1 MDVDGLCDYSMLS
14 DVSTFFKKQHLW
26 LVLQL
31 RPGVESGRLNCDAIC
46 HGKTPDQMVGIISSK
61 EICIYSVCSY
71 FYVDVRNCI

>member
-1 MDVDGLCDYSMLS
+1 MDVDVNVIAVCCHI
-14 DVSTFFKKQHLW
+14 FRHKKQYLW

-31 RPGVESGRLNCDAIC
+31 RHGVESGCLNCDAIC

-71 FYVDVRNCI
+71 FYLDVRNCI